1 MKLRQLQYVTE
12 VIKNGMNVTAAAD
25 TLFTSQPGV
34 SSQIK
39 RLEEELGV
47 IIFERSGKHIN
58 GLTPEGE
65 LLAERFELI
74 LDEVDNVKRLADD
87 FSHPDSGMLSIATT
101 HTQARYVLPPVINE
115 FRKRYPNVQLQ
126 INQGTPEQIASL
138 TDTGKA
144 DIGIATEALELFDN
158 LILLP
163 CYRWNRCVMVPKGH
177 PLMKESLLSL
187 EAISKYPIVTY
198 TFGVADRSVINRAF
212 TKLGLDLNVVLTAA
226 DAEVIKTY
234 VRNGMGIGICARMSY
249 DSAQDGDLGVLDAG
263 HLFDS
268 SVTSL
273 AIRKNAVLREYVY
286 EFISIFASHLSKE
299 VVNQALSAHND
310 TSLQDTLYKE
320 FVKEAEM
327 R

>member
-12 VIKNGMNVTAAAD
+12 VVKNGMNVTAAAD
-25 TLFTSQPGV
+25 KLFTSQPGV

-58 GLTPEGE
+58 GLTPEGQM
-65 LLAERFELI
+65 LVERFEVI
-74 LDEVDNVKRLADD
+74 LNEADNVKRIADD
-87 FSHPDSGMLSIATT
+87 FSHPDSGLLSIATT
-101 HTQARYVLPPVINE
+101 HTQARYVLPPVITE
-115 FRKRYPNVQLQ
+115 FRKRYPKVQLQ

-138 TDTGKA
+138 TDSGKA
-144 DIGIATEALELFDN
+144 DIGIATEALELFEN

-163 CYRWNRCVMVPKGH
+163 CYRWNRCLIVPKGH
-177 PLMKESLLSL
+177 DLVKEAQLSL
-187 EAISKYPIVTY
+187 SAIAKHPIITY

-212 TKLGLDLNVVLTAA
+212 LKEKLDLNVVLMAA

-234 VRNGMGIGICARMSY
+234 VRSGLGIGICARMAY
-249 DSAQDGDLGVLDAG
+249 DKNQDHDLAVLDAG
-263 HLFDS
+263 NLFDS

-286 EFISIFASHLSKE
+286 EFIQLFASHLKRK
-299 VVNQALSAHND
+299 VVDDALKAGND
-310 TSLQDTLYKE
+310 NSLQDKLYRE
-320 FVKEAEM
+320 HVREAET